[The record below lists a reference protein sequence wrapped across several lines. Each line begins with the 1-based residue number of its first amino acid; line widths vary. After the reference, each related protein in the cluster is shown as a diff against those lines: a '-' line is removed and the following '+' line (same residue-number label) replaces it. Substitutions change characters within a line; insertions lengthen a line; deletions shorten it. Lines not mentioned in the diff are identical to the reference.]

1 MNKRPHLAI
10 SSVRSCATERGEGR
24 AKALFWTAF
33 FLVVIF
39 VCYKIIPPYVKD
51 YELQEKMQETARFA
65 SAFHKGEEEIRDT
78 IYKEIKDLDIPAK
91 REDVKV
97 QYDNRTIR
105 ISVQYS
111 VPVDFL
117 VYQRDMHFN
126 TTSENRSII

>member
-1 MNKRPHLAI
+1 MNKRSHLEI
-10 SSVRSCATERGEGR
+10 SSAQSSATERGEGR
-24 AKALFWTAF
+24 AKALFWTVL

-39 VCYKIIPPYVKD
+39 VCYKIVPPYVKE

-78 IYKEIKDLDIPAK
+78 IYKEIQDLGIPAK

-105 ISVQYS
+105 ISVEYS
-111 VPVDFL
+111 VP
-117 VYQRDMHFN
+117 
-126 TTSENRSII
+126 